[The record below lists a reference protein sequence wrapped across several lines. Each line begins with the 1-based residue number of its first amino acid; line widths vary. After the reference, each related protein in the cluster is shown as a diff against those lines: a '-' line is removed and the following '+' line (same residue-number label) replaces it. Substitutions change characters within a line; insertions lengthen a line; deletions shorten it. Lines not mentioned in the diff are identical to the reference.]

1 MTSSQDYGQ
10 TYPAQIGSDVT
21 PIIFGQFPRRFTFR
35 SRPNNVIMRYI
46 HHMQQLEPVPA
57 AYRPLPSRPTHPIE
71 LSNKHRPDS
80 LDCVVRQ
87 PQALQKHY
95 DTRQIH
101 KSRVITRG
109 ATMVWQHFATPAS
122 ACMTQEEELRPR
134 PKEESTACTDSK
146 HVKIGWCRFD
156 KTLTE

>member
-71 LSNKHRPDS
+71 LSNKQRLSRLRRP
-80 LDCVVRQ
+80 
-87 PQALQKHY
+87 
-95 DTRQIH
+95 T
-101 KSRVITRG
+101 T
-109 ATMVWQHFATPAS
+109 AS
-122 ACMTQEEELRPR
+122 A
-134 PKEESTACTDSK
+134 S
-146 HVKIGWCRFD
+146 
-156 KTLTE
+156 KTLRYQTNSQVTCHYAWSNDGLATFRDTSKCVYDARGGVKTSTQRGVYRLY